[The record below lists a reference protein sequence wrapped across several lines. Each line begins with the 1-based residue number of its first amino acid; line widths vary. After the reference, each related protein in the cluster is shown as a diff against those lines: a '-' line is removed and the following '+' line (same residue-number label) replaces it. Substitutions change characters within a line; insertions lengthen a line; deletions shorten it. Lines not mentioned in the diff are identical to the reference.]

1 MASDWMNKD
10 GLYIKF
16 GAKEAEPAHGGEYQ
30 WDGPLTTV
38 EFDIDFDRLEAY
50 GTATFLSDT
59 VTIPNGVRLEKA
71 ELYVETAF
79 TSGGSAT
86 LDLGLYDTDRATA
99 YDADGIDAAIPVG
112 SLTAGA
118 RIQCD
123 GALVGTTLANNTP
136 SLVAATVGTANFTA
150 GKAKLR
156 LYYYVV

>member
-1 MASDWMNKD
+1 MASDWMNND

-16 GAKEAEPAHGGEYQ
+16 GAKEAEPAHGGEYR
-30 WDGPLTTV
+30 WNGPLTKV
-38 EFDIDFDRLEAY
+38 EFDIDFDRLEAF

-71 ELYVETAF
+71 ELYVETTF
-79 TSGGSAT
+79 TSSGSAT

-99 YDADGIDAAIPVG
+99 YDADGIDSAIAIAD
-112 SLTAGA
+112 LTAGDL
-118 RIQCD
+118 IECD

-136 SLVAATVGTANFTA
+136 SLVTATVGTADFTA